1 MFLYLKITLGYQK
14 YLKSLVYILQE
25 DGFRVLVNY
34 IICSYG
40 CLN

>member
-14 YLKSLVYILQE
+14 YLNEPSVYFKGRRFQS
-25 DGFRVLVNY
+25 LVNY
-34 IICSYG
+34 IICNYG